1 MPSGQ
6 SGSARALFTFDS
18 RRPSRLFLAV
28 CLLNLDQTMRIVML
42 GPPGSGKGTQAA
54 LLKKELNVVH
64 ISTGDLLRAAV
75 AEGSELGRQVKSVLE
90 AGELVSD
97 ELVLGLIE
105 DKLQRPEAAAGF
117 ILDGYPRNLA
127 QAGALDELLTRLDKP
142 LDRVLELVVDE
153 QQLVERIA
161 GRASEEGRS
170 DDSVEVERNRM
181 NGYLGTSA
189 TESDFYT
196 YQSNLYRN
204 V

>member
-1 MPSGQ
+1 MPCGQ
-6 SGSARALFTFDS
+6 PGSARAPFAFDS

-105 DKLQRPEAAAGF
+105 DKLARSEAAAGF

-127 QAGALDELLTRLDKP
+127 QAGALDKLLT
-142 LDRVLELVVDE
+142 
-153 QQLVERIA
+153 QI
-161 GRASEEGRS
+161 GRASCRVRDE
-170 DDSVEVERNRM
+170 
-181 NGYLGTSA
+181 
-189 TESDFYT
+189 
-196 YQSNLYRN
+196 
-204 V
+204 

>member
-1 MPSGQ
+1 
-6 SGSARALFTFDS
+6 
-18 RRPSRLFLAV
+18 
-28 CLLNLDQTMRIVML
+28 MRIVML

-105 DKLQRPEAAAGF
+105 DKLARSETAAGF

-161 GRASEEGRS
+161 GRASQEGRT
-170 DDSVEVERNRM
+170 DDSEEVVRNRM
-181 NGYLGTSA
+181 KVYKEQTAPVSNFYRDKSILSRIDGTGDIETITQRLLKA
-189 TESDFYT
+189 LT
-196 YQSNLYRN
+196 
-204 V
+204 